1 MAMQRVHSAAGA
13 NEEGLRIMNRLQGK
27 VAIITGGARGMG
39 AATTRLFIAEGAKVA
54 IADVLDEAGA
64 QLAAELGEAVR
75 FYHHDVTSEEGW
87 AALVRA
93 VETELGPVDILVN
106 NAGILL
112 FRSLLDTT
120 LAEYEQVLKVNLTGE
135 FLGIKAVAPGMIARG
150 KGAIVNISSVD
161 GMKGANGLAAYSS
174 SKWGVR
180 GLTRVAALELGHRGI
195 RVNSVHP
202 GGVDTVMTNHDGST
216 RDKVSERFGNVPL
229 QRVGAP
235 EEVAR
240 ATLFLASEEASYL
253 AGAEIAVDGGM
264 LAGQY
269 YEQFPGAPGVY

>member
-1 MAMQRVHSAAGA
+1 MG
-13 NEEGLRIMNRLQGK
+13 RLNDK

-39 AATTRLFIAEGAKVA
+39 AATSRLFAAEGAKVA
-54 IADVLDEAGA
+54 IADLLDEAGEA
-64 QLAAELGEAVR
+64 LATELGDAAR
-75 FYHHDVTSEEGW
+75 FYHHDVTSEDGW
-87 AALVRA
+87 AKLVEA
-93 VETELGPVDILVN
+93 VEADLGPVDILVN

-112 FRSLLDTT
+112 FRALLETT
-120 LAEYEQVLKVNLTGE
+120 RDEYETVLNVNLVGE

-150 KGAIVNISSVD
+150 KGSIVNISSVD

-180 GLTRVAALELGHRGI
+180 GLTRVAALELGHKGV

-202 GGVDTVMTNHDGST
+202 GGVDTMMTNQDGRS
-216 RDKVSERFGNVPL
+216 RDAVSERFGNIPL

-235 EEVAR
+235 EEVAK
-240 ATLFLASEEASYL
+240 ATLFLASDDASYL

-264 LAGQY
+264 LTGQY
-269 YEQFPGAPGVY
+269 YVGMPGAPGVS